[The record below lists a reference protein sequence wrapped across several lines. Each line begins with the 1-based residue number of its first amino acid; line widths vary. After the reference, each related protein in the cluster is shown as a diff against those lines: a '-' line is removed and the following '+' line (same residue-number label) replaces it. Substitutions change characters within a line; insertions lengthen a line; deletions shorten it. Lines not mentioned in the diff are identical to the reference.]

1 MRKGNRRPKQ
11 KREKPEFDQQII
23 DLARVTRV
31 TKGGKQM
38 SFRVCIIIGD
48 RKGRVG
54 YGVAKGKD
62 VQIAVGKA
70 VAQAKKTMLTIPF
83 VNETIPH
90 RVEAKYKA
98 AKVMIKPAP
107 KGSGIIAGGATRTI
121 LELAGLLN
129 ASAKML
135 GKTNNKVT
143 NAKVT
148 FDALQKFLPRALAYA
163 KKKQA
168 VAPAKEVAVTEKPVK
183 KAPVKKAPVKKAPV
197 TTPKKVEKKE
207 STVTEVAS

>member
-1 MRKGNRRPKQ
+1 MRKGNRKPKE

-38 SFRVCIIIGD
+38 SFRVCIIIGN
-48 RKGRVG
+48 RKGQVG
-54 YGVAKGKD
+54 YGLAKGKD

-70 VAQAKKTMLTIPF
+70 VAQAQKTLITIPF

-107 KGSGIIAGGATRTI
+107 KGSGIIAGGAVRTI
-121 LELAGLLN
+121 LELAGLPN
-129 ASAKML
+129 AAAKML

-143 NAKVT
+143 NTKVT
-148 FDALQKFLPRALAYA
+148 FEALQKFLPRAIAYA
-163 KKKQA
+163 KKKEA
-168 VAPAKEVAVTEKPVK
+168 SVPVSVAATEEPSAK
-183 KAPVKKAPVKKAPV
+183 KAPVKKALPKKAVVKKAPKE
-197 TTPKKVEKKE
+197 TAEK
-207 STVTEVAS
+207 EVAS